1 MGLLFIGGGLGGLRT
16 FTVEAVEALKG
27 CKRVYVDTY
36 TSIWQH
42 EFLEEVKTLSTEVV
56 LAGRSLLEDR
66 MREIVEE
73 AAIHDVGILIPGDP
87 FIATTHT
94 ALRELAHRKGVA
106 TKILHGVSVLT
117 AFISASG
124 LHVYKFGRTASVP
137 YTDDIEQFRQPLLAV
152 EENLSRGLHTLL
164 LLDTAKGGLTAG
176 EALTKLLEAERVFGR
191 GVIRG
196 DMLVIA
202 VARLGYT
209 DETICA
215 DLLDRMMQR
224 QLPPPPHA
232 LIIPSHLHFTEKEIV
247 STYSAPEAVKETVV
261 HNPVRERVF
270 TYTAKCR
277 RIIRL
282 LSSQPRLRDYIKYA
296 EAYVEDAEKFMEVG
310 DLTNALL
317 AAGYAE
323 GLLDALKLRGEVSF
337 EW

>member
-16 FTVEAVEALKG
+16 LTIEAVEALKG
-27 CKRVYVDTY
+27 CKRIYVDTY

-42 EFLEEVKTLSTEVV
+42 EFLEEVKVLAREVV
-56 LAGRSLLEDR
+56 LAGRTMLEDR

-73 AAIHDVGILIPGDP
+73 AALHDVGILIPGDP

-94 ALRELAHRKGVA
+94 ALWELAHRRGVA
-106 TKILHGVSVLT
+106 TKIVHGVSVLT
-117 AFISASG
+117 ASISASG
-124 LHVYKFGRTASVP
+124 LHVYKFGRIASVP
-137 YTDDIEQFRQPLLAV
+137 NTEDMEQFRQPLLAV

-176 EALTKLLEAERVFGR
+176 QALTKLVEAERVLGK
-191 GVIRG
+191 GVLRG

-202 VARLGYT
+202 MARLGYT

-224 QLPPPPHA
+224 QLPPPPHV
-232 LIIPSHLHFTEKEIV
+232 LIIPSQLHFTEKEIV
-247 STYSAPEAVKETVV
+247 STYSDPEAVREAIAY
-261 HNPVRERVF
+261 NPVRERVY

-282 LSSQPRLRDYIKYA
+282 LSSRPGHEDYIKYV
-296 EAYVEDAEKFMEVG
+296 EAYVDDAEKFMEVG

-317 AAGYAE
+317 AVGYAE
-323 GLLDALKLRGEVSF
+323 GLLDALRLRGEVSF